1 MSRTIE
7 ENVVVLKFD
16 QEDFQSNV
24 EKAVGVLD
32 KLSNAIDKSSSGNS
46 LKSINT
52 AIKNVDFD
60 SMSKGIDNI
69 SSKFGVL
76 GAVGQAAISKLTQT
90 TMDKVGSILTSVPNK
105 IFKGGLT
112 RALNL
117 QQAEYQ
123 VKALGFT
130 WKSTMKSMEGET
142 KDVFTAVDRAVTGTA
157 YSLDQAAMTASQ
169 ILASNPSLSLEDL
182 EMHLKRISG
191 VAAMTGREY
200 SEIGYIFAQVSGQGR
215 LMGDQLMQLSYK
227 GLNVAA
233 DIAKYLNSNKEA
245 FDKVIS
251 KESVSRLQK
260 LGIQSKVTEGQI
272 RELVSDGV
280 IDFETF
286 SAATEHYMSSAFG
299 ANELYTGSLANLNA
313 ALARLGEKLETNKI
327 ENLTRIFNA
336 LRPLINTISE
346 RLNPVIN
353 LINKASDA
361 ITGKFVKAIN
371 WVNKA
376 LGGVVDNGKADKVSK
391 IIENV
396 SNKTKKSSDTIE
408 KAASKLRLTQK
419 EYDAVWDIWNYG
431 TYGTGEKRKK
441 SLEDLGMSYKN
452 VQDYI
457 NEFYKVGF
465 DKSKVDY
472 EIIDNTKKKNK
483 ELKKEGQNLKKTNT
497 AAHTSLKTLEFLNGE
512 LTPMQKLLHGIS
524 SALIVVRNGF
534 DSFKIVTK
542 SFFTILKTIG
552 QKLFGSLANKILSLG
567 DYLVLTSFRFKDFI
581 KEFSTKAIDKFD
593 STVLPGMISGL
604 RLFIGWIQKASD
616 SVVNF
621 FKTNTKLK
629 EAANGFQN
637 IFSGL
642 FTIIKNIFGNIKGLL
657 NSIKTEDRFSEFREK
672 ASGLVDILKKLGTGV
687 LDTVVDGIV
696 ALGDA
701 IQNASKGNALTA
713 IVQLLTKLFD
723 GIKNLGSSVSGA
735 KGSIST
741 FNSLIT
747 GTGASLTA
755 LGEGINNQPASKGN
769 NTFDKLS
776 EFFKS
781 ITEAFNTKNID
792 GEKIAKIGLYIAGII
807 GTLKLTKSMTQQ
819 GNGVTKS
826 LSGMIDSF
834 AGIFK
839 SFGSI
844 FTSTSTTITKLG
856 SLFDEIGNLSKT
868 IQTRVKLE
876 SFKMIALSVGII
888 AGAIVAIS
896 LIPAERLMP
905 SVIAVGTLVGLLCG
919 TLIYLTKQ
927 SSALDGPKLQ
937 ALGLSLAGV
946 GAGILLLALACKTFA
961 GINGDNLF
969 KAGAAIVTF
978 MGMMAIVSKAA
989 GSMAKSGFAFIGMA
1003 LAVDIL
1009 LKTCLLIAAI
1019 PETTMIKG
1027 ALGVLSLVTILALAC
1042 RIAGNNA
1049 FNGVGLLGLSAAVAT
1064 LIPTI
1069 IVLAF
1074 LPWPMILKGVAAL
1087 DLVLL
1092 SLIMSVKSMDG
1103 INAKSLLS
1111 LGVLA
1116 GVIAEISMAL
1126 MVLSIIP
1133 VKRLLSAATALSGVM
1148 LAIGESTK
1156 LAKGAMKGALGM
1168 SAVMLIVG
1176 GMVIAISKT
1185 NPKAAIKIA
1194 SSLSALILSLGI
1206 SMKLLSTIPDPKG
1219 ILIAC
1224 GALLAGIASIGLV
1237 IAALYELTKHK
1248 LISGKIL
1255 DKTATITAKIGSVI
1269 GSFFGGINKGYV
1281 DSSSKKSK
1289 SLAKGLKDFT
1299 DSVVPFVKSVKDLDV
1314 KDLSKIKD
1322 ITDAM
1327 HDVFDIGRETVDTS
1341 NFTTFGESLEPFL
1354 NSYKEFAKSVKKID
1368 EDTVKK
1374 TKLVSDTIKVLAG
1387 IKFSNE
1393 GGTLQDFTGSNNIA
1407 NFAKELSEAIK
1418 PLGEFYSSIQSEG
1431 GALSNPPSKEQIQ
1444 AITTGFNLL
1453 IKAQNKLPKTNGTMQ
1468 QITGEKNLAD
1478 FASKMAS
1485 MVKPLGEFYT
1495 AIQSEG
1501 GALSNPPSEEQIQA
1515 ITTGLN
1521 LLIKCQNGM
1530 ETDGGLK
1537 SFIFGWKDL
1546 GSFVR
1551 GLNGLAPDLGEF
1563 FTTVKGFEGNIP
1575 VERIKNISIALQAM
1589 IDLQNGMETDG
1600 GLKSF
1605 IFGWKDLGSF
1615 VRGLKRLAPNL
1626 GEFFTTVKGIKGD
1639 IPVER
1644 IKNISIAL
1652 QYLVDL
1658 QKTLPKEG
1666 GLFTKNQDISQF
1678 GQDVQDLGEAVKE
1691 YVKSL
1696 KGIEISDIENANK
1709 VVEAAFKMVKTFNK
1723 NTSIGT
1729 TKNNKTN
1736 KTVTTPQIGAS
1747 LNGKNSVIS
1756 TIQSFAKN
1764 IKAIDTESMG
1774 KKSADIK
1781 KAINGLNK
1789 AIEGSIKLKGAK
1801 LTGEGSL
1808 VQTIRQF
1815 VKAVSSIDLS
1825 GISKKSSAISQAISE
1840 LNKAVSSGS
1849 KSIKTSDYSKIGEKL
1864 GTGLA
1869 NGIKSKTKNVKSAV
1883 KSLVNSAKK
1892 SVTSLKGPFKSAAS
1906 GAGSAFVKGL
1916 KGYVSAAKAQ
1926 GKAIGSSAKSGL
1938 TGQNIK
1944 GRYKDAGNNAGKGLV
1959 NGINS
1964 WGGKAYNA
1972 GQYLGRQANKGLK
1985 ATLKI
1990 ASPSKVFT
1998 RDGEYV
2004 GEGFVNGIKNYALKV
2019 YKAGVELATNA
2030 ITGTASV
2037 SSDIFDDLKDP
2048 VIRPVLDLSNVQN
2061 GVNSIDN
2068 MFARNQAMSINARM
2082 NNAKQSEVTN
2092 ADVVRA
2098 INSLNSK
2105 IDGSPRTVT
2114 NINGITYD
2122 DGSNIVDAVE
2132 TLVHAVKIEGRV

>member
-32 KLSNAIDKSSSGNS
+32 KLSNSIDKSSSGNS

-313 ALARLGEKLETNKI
+313 ALARLGEKIETNKI

-361 ITGKFVKAIN
+361 ITGKLVKAIN

-376 LGGVVDNGKADKVSK
+376 LGGVVDNGKVDKVSK

-457 NEFYKVGF
+457 NEFYRVGF

-552 QKLFGSLANKILSLG
+552 QKLFGSLANKILLLG

-593 STVLPGMISGL
+593 STILPGMISGL
-604 RLFIGWIQKASD
+604 RSFIGWIQKASD

-657 NSIKTEDRFSEFREK
+657 NSIKTEDRFSDFREK

-792 GEKIAKIGLYIAGII
+792 GEKIAKIGLYVAGII

-856 SLFDEIGNLSKT
+856 SLFDEIGNLSKA

-1019 PETTMIKG
+1019 PETTMVKG

-1133 VKRLLSAATALSGVM
+1133 VKRLLSAAIALSGVM

-1156 LAKGAMKGALGM
+1156 LANGAMKGALGM

-1194 SSLSALILSLGI
+1194 SSLSALILSLGV

-1354 NSYKEFAKSVKKID
+1354 NSYKKFAKSVKNID
-1368 EDTVKK
+1368 EDTVEK

-1387 IKFSNE
+1387 IKFQGE

-1407 NFAKELSEAIK
+1407 NFSKELSEAIK
-1418 PLGEFYSSIQSEG
+1418 PLGEFYTAIQSEG

-1453 IKAQNKLPKTNGTMQ
+1453 IKAQNKLPKTNGTIQ

-1546 GSFVR
+1546 GSFVI
-1551 GLNGLAPDLGEF
+1551 GLKRLAPDLGEF

-1615 VRGLKRLAPNL
+1615 VRGLKKLAPNL
-1626 GEFFTTVKGIKGD
+1626 GEFFEKVNTIKEV
-1639 IPVER
+1639 PYE
-1644 IKNISIAL
+1644 KTQQIATAL
-1652 QYLVDL
+1652 KYLVNL
-1658 QKTLPKEG
+1658 QKTLPKKG

-1696 KGIEISDIENANK
+1696 KGIEITDIENANK
-1709 VVEAAFKMVKTFNK
+1709 VVEAAFKMVKTFNESMS
-1723 NTSIGT
+1723 TGT
-1729 TKNNKTN
+1729 TKTN
-1736 KTVTTPQIGAS
+1736 KTVKTQQMGAS

-1756 TIQSFAKN
+1756 VIQSFAKN

-1789 AIEGSIKLKGAK
+1789 AIEGSIELKGAK

-1869 NGIKSKTKNVKSAV
+1869 NGIKSKTGKVKSAV

-1959 NGINS
+1959 NGIRS
-1964 WGGKAYNA
+1964 WGGRAYNA

>member
-353 LINKASDA
+353 LINKASNA

-376 LGGVVDNGKADKVSK
+376 LGGVVDNGKVDKVSK

-1354 NSYKEFAKSVKKID
+1354 NSYKKFAKSVKNID
-1368 EDTVKK
+1368 EDTVNK

-1407 NFAKELSEAIK
+1407 NFAKELSEAIE
-1418 PLGEFYSSIQSEG
+1418 PLGEFYSAIQSEG

>member
-32 KLSNAIDKSSSGNS
+32 KLSNSIDKSSSGNS

-123 VKALGFT
+123 IKALGFT

-227 GLNVAA
+227 GLNVAS

-313 ALARLGEKLETNKI
+313 ALARLGEKIETNKI

-361 ITGKFVKAIN
+361 ITSKFVKAIN

-376 LGGVVDNGKADKVSK
+376 LGGVVDNGKVDKVSK

-441 SLEDLGMSYKN
+441 SLEALGMSYKN

-497 AAHTSLKTLEFLNGE
+497 AAHTSLKTLEVLNGE

-542 SFFTILKTIG
+542 SFFTILKNIG
-552 QKLFGSLANKILSLG
+552 QKLFGSLANKILLLG

-593 STVLPGMISGL
+593 STILPGMISGL
-604 RLFIGWIQKASD
+604 RSFIGWIQKASD

-629 EAANGFQN
+629 EAANGFKN

-642 FTIIKNIFGNIKGLL
+642 FAIIKNIFENIKGLL

-755 LGEGINNQPASKGN
+755 LGEGLNNQPASKGN

-1019 PETTMIKG
+1019 PDTAMVKG

-1156 LAKGAMKGALGM
+1156 LAKGAIKGALGM

-1237 IAALYELTKHK
+1237 IAALYQLTKHK

-1387 IKFSNE
+1387 IKFQGE

-1418 PLGEFYSSIQSEG
+1418 PLGEFYSAIQSEG

-1444 AITTGFNLL
+1444 AITNGFNIL

-1485 MVKPLGEFYT
+1485 MVEPLDKFYT

-1501 GALSNPPSEEQIQA
+1501 GALSNPPSKEQITA

-1537 SFIFGWKDL
+1537 SFVFGWKDL

-1551 GLNGLAPDLGEF
+1551 GLNKLAPDLGEF
-1563 FTTVKGFEGNIP
+1563 FATVKGFEGNIP
-1575 VERIKNISIALQAM
+1575 VKRIKNISIALQAM
-1589 IDLQNGMETDG
+1589 IDLQNS
-1600 GLKSF
+1600 LPKFS
-1605 IFGWKDLGSF
+1605 IFGFL
-1615 VRGLKRLAPNL
+1615 
-1626 GEFFTTVKGIKGD
+1626 FTGIKSLGILAND
-1639 IPVER
+1639 LIA
-1644 IKNISIAL
+1644 ISPSLVTFFEKVNTIEKVPYKKTQHIATAL
-1652 QYLVDL
+1652 QYLVNL

-1666 GLFTKNQDISQF
+1666 GLFTKGQNISQF
-1678 GQDVQDLGEAVKE
+1678 GKDVQVLGEAVQK
-1691 YVKSL
+1691 YVESL
-1696 KGIEISDIENANK
+1696 KGIEIADIENANK
-1709 VVEAAFKMVKTFNK
+1709 VVKAAFKMVKTFNE
-1723 NTSIGT
+1723 NTSTGI
-1729 TKNNKTN
+1729 TKTNKTN
-1736 KTVTTPQIGAS
+1736 KTVTTPQMGAS

-1789 AIEGSIKLKGAK
+1789 AIEGSIELKGAK

-1944 GRYKDAGNNAGKGLV
+1944 GRYRDAGSNAGRGLV
-1959 NGINS
+1959 NGIRS

-1972 GQYLGRQANKGLK
+1972 GQYLGRQANKGLQ

>member
-1368 EDTVKK
+1368 EDTVNK

-1407 NFAKELSEAIK
+1407 NFAKELSEAIE
-1418 PLGEFYSSIQSEG
+1418 PLGEFYSAIQSEG

>member
-353 LINKASDA
+353 LINKASNA

-376 LGGVVDNGKADKVSK
+376 LGGVVDNGKVDKVSK

-567 DYLVLTSFRFKDFI
+567 DYLVLTSFHFKDFI

-819 GNGVTKS
+819 GNGITKS

-1407 NFAKELSEAIK
+1407 NFAKELSEAIE
-1418 PLGEFYSSIQSEG
+1418 PLGEFYSAIQSEG

>member
-1 MSRTIE
+1 
-7 ENVVVLKFD
+7 
-16 QEDFQSNV
+16 
-24 EKAVGVLD
+24 
-32 KLSNAIDKSSSGNS
+32 
-46 LKSINT
+46 
-52 AIKNVDFD
+52 
-60 SMSKGIDNI
+60 
-69 SSKFGVL
+69 
-76 GAVGQAAISKLTQT
+76 
-90 TMDKVGSILTSVPNK
+90 
-105 IFKGGLT
+105 
-112 RALNL
+112 
-117 QQAEYQ
+117 
-123 VKALGFT
+123 
-130 WKSTMKSMEGET
+130 MKRQGMTKMFT
-142 KDVFTAVDRAVTGTA
+142 KD
-157 YSLDQAAMTASQ
+157 SLIVYRVQMD
-169 ILASNPSLSLEDL
+169 
-182 EMHLKRISG
+182 
-191 VAAMTGREY
+191 
-200 SEIGYIFAQVSGQGR
+200 
-215 LMGDQLMQLSYK
+215 
-227 GLNVAA
+227 
-233 DIAKYLNSNKEA
+233 
-245 FDKVIS
+245 
-251 KESVSRLQK
+251 
-260 LGIQSKVTEGQI
+260 
-272 RELVSDGV
+272 DGV

-376 LGGVVDNGKADKVSK
+376 LGGVVDNGKVDKVSK

-465 DKSKVDY
+465 DKSKIDY

-542 SFFTILKTIG
+542 SFFTILKNIG
-552 QKLFGSLANKILSLG
+552 QKLFGSLANKILLLG

-593 STVLPGMISGL
+593 STILPGMISGL
-604 RLFIGWIQKASD
+604 RSFIGWIQKASD

-657 NSIKTEDRFSEFREK
+657 NSIKTEDRFSDFREK

-819 GNGVTKS
+819 GNSVTKS

-905 SVIAVGTLVGLLCG
+905 SVITVGTLVALLCG

-1019 PETTMIKG
+1019 PETTMVKG

-1116 GVIAEISMAL
+1116 GVIAEISVAL

-1156 LAKGAMKGALGM
+1156 LANGAMKGALGM

-1237 IAALYELTKHK
+1237 IAALYQLTKHK

-1354 NSYKEFAKSVKKID
+1354 NSYKEFAKSVKNID
-1368 EDTVKK
+1368 EDTVEK

-1387 IKFSNE
+1387 IKFQGE

-1407 NFAKELSEAIK
+1407 NFANELSEAIK
-1418 PLGEFYSSIQSEG
+1418 PLGDFYSAIQSEG
-1431 GALSNPPSKEQIQ
+1431 GALSNPPSKD
-1444 AITTGFNLL
+1444 
-1453 IKAQNKLPKTNGTMQ
+1453 
-1468 QITGEKNLAD
+1468 QIT
-1478 FASKMAS
+1478 
-1485 MVKPLGEFYT
+1485 
-1495 AIQSEG
+1495 
-1501 GALSNPPSEEQIQA
+1501 A

-1530 ETDGGLK
+1530 ETDGGFK
-1537 SFIFGWKDL
+1537 SVILGWKDL

-1551 GLNGLAPDLGEF
+1551 GLKNLAPNLGEF

-1575 VERIKNISIALQAM
+1575 VERIKNISIALKAM

-1600 GLKSF
+1600 GFKSV
-1605 IFGWKDLGSF
+1605 ILGWKDLGSF
-1615 VRGLKRLAPNL
+1615 VRGLKWLAPNL
-1626 GEFFTTVKGIKGD
+1626 GEFFEKVNNIKEV
-1639 IPVER
+1639 PYE
-1644 IKNISIAL
+1644 KTKQIANAL
-1652 QYLVDL
+1652 KYLVNL
-1658 QKTLPKEG
+1658 QKTLPKKG

-1678 GQDVQDLGEAVKE
+1678 GEDVKDLGEAVKE

-1736 KTVTTPQIGAS
+1736 KTITTPQIGAS

-1815 VKAVSSIDLS
+1815 VKAVSNIDLS

-1916 KGYVSAAKAQ
+1916 KRYVSAAKAQ

-1944 GRYKDAGNNAGKGLV
+1944 GRYKDAGNNAGRGLV

-1972 GQYLGRQANKGLK
+1972 GRYLGRQANKGLK

>member
-1 MSRTIE
+1 MSKTIE

-313 ALARLGEKLETNKI
+313 ALARLGEKIETNKI

-376 LGGVVDNGKADKVSK
+376 LGGVVDNGKVDKVSK

-465 DKSKVDY
+465 DKSKIDY

-497 AAHTSLKTLEFLNGE
+497 AAHTSLKTIEFLNGE

-604 RLFIGWIQKASD
+604 RSFIGWIQKASD

-629 EAANGFQN
+629 EAANGFKN

-657 NSIKTEDRFSEFREK
+657 NSIKTEDKFSEFREK

-792 GEKIAKIGLYIAGII
+792 GEKIAKIGLYVAGII

-1019 PETTMIKG
+1019 PETTMVKG

-1133 VKRLLSAATALSGVM
+1133 VKRLLSAAIALSGVM

-1156 LAKGAMKGALGM
+1156 LANGAMKGALGM

-1176 GMVIAISKT
+1176 VMVIAISKT

-1194 SSLSALILSLGI
+1194 SSLSALILSLGV

-1354 NSYKEFAKSVKKID
+1354 NSYKKFAKSVKNID
-1368 EDTVKK
+1368 EDTVEK

-1387 IKFSNE
+1387 IKFQGE

-1407 NFAKELSEAIK
+1407 NFSKELSEAIK
-1418 PLGEFYSSIQSEG
+1418 PLGEFYTAIQSEG

-1453 IKAQNKLPKTNGTMQ
+1453 IKAQNKLPKTNGTIQ

-1515 ITTGLN
+1515 ITTSLN

-1563 FTTVKGFEGNIP
+1563 FTTVKGFKGNIP

-1652 QYLVDL
+1652 QYLVKL

-1666 GLFTKNQDISQF
+1666 GLFTKGQNISQF
-1678 GQDVQDLGEAVKE
+1678 GKDVQDLGEAVKE

-1696 KGIEISDIENANK
+1696 KGIEISDIENANE
-1709 VVEAAFKMVKTFNK
+1709 VVKAAFKMVKTFNESMS
-1723 NTSIGT
+1723 TGT
-1729 TKNNKTN
+1729 TKTN

-1756 TIQSFAKN
+1756 VIQSFAKN

-1789 AIEGSIKLKGAK
+1789 AIEGSIELKGAK

-1869 NGIKSKTKNVKSAV
+1869 NGIKSKTGNVKSAV

-1892 SVTSLKGPFKSAAS
+1892 SVSSLKGPFKSAAS

-1944 GRYKDAGNNAGKGLV
+1944 GRYKDAGNNAGRGLV
-1959 NGINS
+1959 NGIKS
-1964 WGGKAYNA
+1964 WGGKAYGA

>member
-567 DYLVLTSFRFKDFI
+567 DYLVLTSFHFKDFI

-1354 NSYKEFAKSVKKID
+1354 NSYKEFAKSVKNID
-1368 EDTVKK
+1368 EDTVNK

-1652 QYLVDL
+1652 KYLVDL

>member
-32 KLSNAIDKSSSGNS
+32 KLSNSIDKSSSGNS

-313 ALARLGEKLETNKI
+313 ALARLGEKIETNKI
-327 ENLTRIFNA
+327 ENLTKIFNA

-361 ITGKFVKAIN
+361 ITGKLVKAIN

-376 LGGVVDNGKADKVSK
+376 LGGVVDNGKVDKVSK

-457 NEFYKVGF
+457 NEFYRVGF

-552 QKLFGSLANKILSLG
+552 QKLFGSLANKILLLG

-593 STVLPGMISGL
+593 STILPGMISGL
-604 RLFIGWIQKASD
+604 RSFIGWIQKASD

-657 NSIKTEDRFSEFREK
+657 NSIKTEDRFSDFREK

-792 GEKIAKIGLYIAGII
+792 GEKIAKIGLYVAGII

-856 SLFDEIGNLSKT
+856 SLFDEIGNLSKA

-1019 PETTMIKG
+1019 PETTMVKG

-1133 VKRLLSAATALSGVM
+1133 VKRLLSAAIALSGVM

-1156 LAKGAMKGALGM
+1156 LANGAMKGALGM

-1194 SSLSALILSLGI
+1194 SSLSALILSLGV

-1354 NSYKEFAKSVKKID
+1354 NSYKKFAKSVKNID
-1368 EDTVKK
+1368 EDTVEK

-1387 IKFSNE
+1387 IKFQGE

-1407 NFAKELSEAIK
+1407 NFSKELSEAIK
-1418 PLGEFYSSIQSEG
+1418 PLGEFYTAIQSEG

-1453 IKAQNKLPKTNGTMQ
+1453 IKAQNKLPKTNGTIQ

-1546 GSFVR
+1546 GSFVI
-1551 GLNGLAPDLGEF
+1551 GLKRLAPDLGEF

-1575 VERIKNISIALQAM
+1575 VERIKNISIALKAM

-1615 VRGLKRLAPNL
+1615 VRGLKKLAPNL
-1626 GEFFTTVKGIKGD
+1626 GEFFEKVNTIKEV
-1639 IPVER
+1639 PYE
-1644 IKNISIAL
+1644 KTQQIATAL
-1652 QYLVDL
+1652 KYLVNL
-1658 QKTLPKEG
+1658 QKTLPKKG

-1696 KGIEISDIENANK
+1696 KGIEITDIENANK
-1709 VVEAAFKMVKTFNK
+1709 VVEAAFKMVKTFNEK
-1723 NTSIGT
+1723 TSTGIT
-1729 TKNNKTN
+1729 KTN

-1789 AIEGSIKLKGAK
+1789 AIEGSIELKGAK

-1869 NGIKSKTKNVKSAV
+1869 NGIKSKTGKVKSAV

-1964 WGGKAYNA
+1964 WGGKAYSA

>member
-32 KLSNAIDKSSSGNS
+32 KLSNSIDKSSSGNS

-313 ALARLGEKLETNKI
+313 ALARLGEKIETNKI

-361 ITGKFVKAIN
+361 ITGKLVKAIN

-376 LGGVVDNGKADKVSK
+376 LGGVVDNGKVDKVSK

-457 NEFYKVGF
+457 NEFYRVGF

-552 QKLFGSLANKILSLG
+552 QKLFGSLANKILLLG

-593 STVLPGMISGL
+593 STILPGMISGL
-604 RLFIGWIQKASD
+604 RSFIGWIQKASD

-657 NSIKTEDRFSEFREK
+657 NSIKTEDRFSDFREK

-792 GEKIAKIGLYIAGII
+792 GEKIAKIGLYVAGII

-856 SLFDEIGNLSKT
+856 SLFDEIGNLSKA

-1019 PETTMIKG
+1019 PETAMVKG

-1133 VKRLLSAATALSGVM
+1133 VKRLLSAAIALSGVM

-1156 LAKGAMKGALGM
+1156 LANGAMKGALGM

-1194 SSLSALILSLGI
+1194 SSLSALILSLGV

-1354 NSYKEFAKSVKKID
+1354 NSYKKFAKSVKNID
-1368 EDTVKK
+1368 EDTVEK

-1387 IKFSNE
+1387 IKFQGE

-1407 NFAKELSEAIK
+1407 NFANELSEAVK
-1418 PLGEFYSSIQSEG
+1418 PLGEFYSAIQSEG

-1453 IKAQNKLPKTNGTMQ
+1453 IKAQNKLPKTNGTIQ

-1495 AIQSEG
+1495 SIQSES

-1546 GSFVR
+1546 GSFVI
-1551 GLNGLAPDLGEF
+1551 GLKRLAPDLGEF

-1615 VRGLKRLAPNL
+1615 VGGLKRLAPNL
-1626 GEFFTTVKGIKGD
+1626 GEFFEKVNNIKEV
-1639 IPVER
+1639 PYE
-1644 IKNISIAL
+1644 KTQQIATAL
-1652 QYLVDL
+1652 KYLVNL
-1658 QKTLPKEG
+1658 QKTLPKKG

-1696 KGIEISDIENANK
+1696 KGIEITDIENANK
-1709 VVEAAFKMVKTFNK
+1709 VVEAAFKMVKTFNESMS
-1723 NTSIGT
+1723 TGT
-1729 TKNNKTN
+1729 TKTN
-1736 KTVTTPQIGAS
+1736 KTVKTQQMGAS

-1756 TIQSFAKN
+1756 VIQSFAKN

-1789 AIEGSIKLKGAK
+1789 AIEGSIELKGAK

-1869 NGIKSKTKNVKSAV
+1869 NGIKSKTGKVKSAV

-1959 NGINS
+1959 KGINS
-1964 WGGKAYNA
+1964 WGGKAYSA

-1998 RDGEYV
+1998 RDGEYS
-2004 GEGFVNGIKNYALKV
+2004 GEGFVNGLRKYASKV
-2019 YKAGVELATNA
+2019 YKAGVELGKNA

-2048 VIRPVLDLSNVQN
+2048 VIRPVLDLSNIQN

-2068 MFARNQAMSINARM
+2068 MFARNQAMSINTRM

>member
-32 KLSNAIDKSSSGNS
+32 KLSNSIDKSSSGNS

-313 ALARLGEKLETNKI
+313 ALARLGEKIETNKI
-327 ENLTRIFNA
+327 ENLTKIFNA

-361 ITGKFVKAIN
+361 ITGKLVKAIN

-376 LGGVVDNGKADKVSK
+376 LGGVVDNGKVDKVSK

-457 NEFYKVGF
+457 NEFYRVGF

-552 QKLFGSLANKILSLG
+552 QKLFGSLANKILLLG

-593 STVLPGMISGL
+593 STILPGMISGL
-604 RLFIGWIQKASD
+604 RSFIGWIQKASD

-657 NSIKTEDRFSEFREK
+657 NSIKTEDRFSDFREK

-792 GEKIAKIGLYIAGII
+792 GEKIAKIGLYVAGII

-856 SLFDEIGNLSKT
+856 SLFDEIGNLSKA

-1019 PETTMIKG
+1019 PETTMVKG

-1133 VKRLLSAATALSGVM
+1133 VKRLLSAAIALSGVM

-1156 LAKGAMKGALGM
+1156 LANGAMKGALGM

-1194 SSLSALILSLGI
+1194 SSLSALILSLGV

-1237 IAALYELTKHK
+1237 IAALYQLTKHK

-1354 NSYKEFAKSVKKID
+1354 NSYKKFAKSVKNID
-1368 EDTVKK
+1368 EDTVEK

-1387 IKFSNE
+1387 IKFQGE

-1407 NFAKELSEAIK
+1407 NFSKELSEAIK
-1418 PLGEFYSSIQSEG
+1418 PLGDFYSAIQNEG

-1453 IKAQNKLPKTNGTMQ
+1453 IKAQNKLPKTNGTIQ

-1515 ITTGLN
+1515 ITAGLN

-1546 GSFVR
+1546 GSFVI
-1551 GLNGLAPDLGEF
+1551 GLKRLAPDLGEF

-1575 VERIKNISIALQAM
+1575 VERIKNISIALKAM

-1615 VRGLKRLAPNL
+1615 VRGLKKLAPNL
-1626 GEFFTTVKGIKGD
+1626 GEFFEKVNTIKEV
-1639 IPVER
+1639 PYE
-1644 IKNISIAL
+1644 KTQQIATAL
-1652 QYLVDL
+1652 KYLVNL
-1658 QKTLPKEG
+1658 QKTLPKKG

-1696 KGIEISDIENANK
+1696 KGIEITDIENANK
-1709 VVEAAFKMVKTFNK
+1709 VVEAAFKMVKTFNEK
-1723 NTSIGT
+1723 TSTGIT
-1729 TKNNKTN
+1729 KTN

-1789 AIEGSIKLKGAK
+1789 AIEGSIKLEGAK

-1869 NGIKSKTKNVKSAV
+1869 NGIKSKTGKVKSAV

-1964 WGGKAYNA
+1964 WGGKAYSA

>member
-376 LGGVVDNGKADKVSK
+376 LGGVVDNGKVDKVSK

-497 AAHTSLKTLEFLNGE
+497 VAHTSLKTLEFLNGE

-542 SFFTILKTIG
+542 SFFTILKNIG
-552 QKLFGSLANKILSLG
+552 QKLFGSLANKILLLG

-593 STVLPGMISGL
+593 STILPGMISGL
-604 RLFIGWIQKASD
+604 RSFIGWIQKASD

-629 EAANGFQN
+629 EAANGFKN

-642 FTIIKNIFGNIKGLL
+642 FTIIKNIFENIKGLL
-657 NSIKTEDRFSEFREK
+657 NSIKTEDRFSDFREK

-819 GNGVTKS
+819 GNSVTKS

-1019 PETTMIKG
+1019 PETTMVKG

-1116 GVIAEISMAL
+1116 GVIAEISVAL

-1156 LAKGAMKGALGM
+1156 LANGAMKGALGM

-1354 NSYKEFAKSVKKID
+1354 NSYKEFAKSVKNID
-1368 EDTVKK
+1368 EDTVEK

-1387 IKFSNE
+1387 IKFQGE

-1407 NFAKELSEAIK
+1407 NFANELSEAIK
-1418 PLGEFYSSIQSEG
+1418 PLGDFYSAIQSEG

-1485 MVKPLGEFYT
+1485 MVEPLGDFYS

-1501 GALSNPPSEEQIQA
+1501 GALSNPPSKDQITA

-1530 ETDGGLK
+1530 ETDGGFK
-1537 SFIFGWKDL
+1537 SVILGWKDL

-1551 GLNGLAPDLGEF
+1551 GLKRLAPDLGEF
-1563 FTTVKGFEGNIP
+1563 FTTVKGFEGKIP
-1575 VERIKNISIALQAM
+1575 VKRIKNISIALKAM

-1626 GEFFTTVKGIKGD
+1626 GEFFEKVNNIKEV
-1639 IPVER
+1639 PYE
-1644 IKNISIAL
+1644 KTKQIATAL
-1652 QYLVDL
+1652 KYLVNL
-1658 QKTLPKEG
+1658 QKTLPKKG

-1678 GQDVQDLGEAVKE
+1678 GEDVKDLGEAVKE

-1723 NTSIGT
+1723 NMSTGT

-1815 VKAVSSIDLS
+1815 VKAVSNIDLS

-1849 KSIKTSDYSKIGEKL
+1849 KSIKTSDYSNIGKKL

-1869 NGIKSKTKNVKSAV
+1869 NGIKSKTGNVKSAV

-1916 KGYVSAAKAQ
+1916 KRYVSAAKAQ

-1944 GRYKDAGNNAGKGLV
+1944 GRYKDAGNNAGRGLV

-1964 WGGKAYNA
+1964 WGGKAYSA

>member
-32 KLSNAIDKSSSGNS
+32 KLSNSIDKSSSGNS

-313 ALARLGEKLETNKI
+313 ALARLGEKIETNKI

-353 LINKASDA
+353 LINKASNA
-361 ITGKFVKAIN
+361 ITGKLVKAIN

-376 LGGVVDNGKADKVSK
+376 LGGVVDNGKVDKVSK

-441 SLEDLGMSYKN
+441 SLEALGMSYKN

-552 QKLFGSLANKILSLG
+552 QKLFGSLANKILLLG

-593 STVLPGMISGL
+593 STILPGMISGL
-604 RLFIGWIQKASD
+604 RSFIGWIRKASD

-621 FKTNTKLK
+621 FKTNTKIK

-657 NSIKTEDRFSEFREK
+657 DSIKTEDRFSEFREK

-1019 PETTMIKG
+1019 PETAMVKG
-1027 ALGVLSLVTILALAC
+1027 ALGILSLVTILALAC

-1148 LAIGESTK
+1148 LAIGKSTK
-1156 LAKGAMKGALGM
+1156 LANGAMKGALGM

-1237 IAALYELTKHK
+1237 IAALYQLTKHK

-1418 PLGEFYSSIQSEG
+1418 PLGEFYSAIQSEG

-1444 AITTGFNLL
+1444 AITNGFNIL

-1485 MVKPLGEFYT
+1485 MVEPLDKFYT

-1501 GALSNPPSEEQIQA
+1501 GALSNPPSKEQITA

-1537 SFIFGWKDL
+1537 SFVFGWKDL

-1551 GLNGLAPDLGEF
+1551 GLNKLAPDLGEF
-1563 FTTVKGFEGNIP
+1563 FATVKGFEGNIP
-1575 VERIKNISIALQAM
+1575 VKRIKNISIALQAM
-1589 IDLQNGMETDG
+1589 IDLQNS
-1600 GLKSF
+1600 LPKFS
-1605 IFGWKDLGSF
+1605 IFGFL
-1615 VRGLKRLAPNL
+1615 
-1626 GEFFTTVKGIKGD
+1626 FTGIKSLGILAND
-1639 IPVER
+1639 LIA
-1644 IKNISIAL
+1644 ISPSLVTFFEKVNTIEKVPYKKTQHIATAL
-1652 QYLVDL
+1652 QYLVNL

-1666 GLFTKNQDISQF
+1666 GLFTKGQNISQF
-1678 GQDVQDLGEAVKE
+1678 GKDVQELGEAVQK
-1691 YVKSL
+1691 YVESL
-1696 KGIEISDIENANK
+1696 KGIEIADIENANK
-1709 VVEAAFKMVKTFNK
+1709 VVKAAFKMVKTFNE
-1723 NTSIGT
+1723 NTSTGI
-1729 TKNNKTN
+1729 TKTNKTN
-1736 KTVTTPQIGAS
+1736 KTVTTPQMGAS

-1789 AIEGSIKLKGAK
+1789 AIEGSIKLKGSK

-1869 NGIKSKTKNVKSAV
+1869 KGIKSKTGNVKSAV

-1944 GRYKDAGNNAGKGLV
+1944 GRYKDAGSNAGKGLV

-1964 WGGKAYNA
+1964 WGGKAYSA

>member
-227 GLNVAA
+227 GLNVAS

-361 ITGKFVKAIN
+361 ITSKFVKAIN

-376 LGGVVDNGKADKVSK
+376 LGGVVDNGKVDKVSK

-441 SLEDLGMSYKN
+441 SLEALGMSYKN

-465 DKSKVDY
+465 DKSKIDY

-497 AAHTSLKTLEFLNGE
+497 AAHTNLKTLEFLNGE

-542 SFFTILKTIG
+542 SFFTILKNIG
-552 QKLFGSLANKILSLG
+552 QKLFGSLANKILLLG

-593 STVLPGMISGL
+593 STILPGMISGL
-604 RLFIGWIQKASD
+604 RSFIGWIQKASD

-735 KGSIST
+735 KGSINT

-792 GEKIAKIGLYIAGII
+792 GEKIAKIGLYVAGII

-844 FTSTSTTITKLG
+844 FVSTSTTITKLG

-946 GAGILLLALACKTFA
+946 GAGILLLALSCKTFA

-1019 PETTMIKG
+1019 PETTMVKG

-1156 LAKGAMKGALGM
+1156 LAKGAIKGALGM

-1237 IAALYELTKHK
+1237 IAALYQLTKHK

-1418 PLGEFYSSIQSEG
+1418 PLGEFYSAIQSEG

-1444 AITTGFNLL
+1444 AITTGFNIL

-1485 MVKPLGEFYT
+1485 MVEPLDKFYT

-1501 GALSNPPSEEQIQA
+1501 GALSNPPSKEQITA

-1537 SFIFGWKDL
+1537 SFVFGWKDL

-1551 GLNGLAPDLGEF
+1551 GLNKLAPDLGEF
-1563 FTTVKGFEGNIP
+1563 FATVKGFEGNIP
-1575 VERIKNISIALQAM
+1575 VKRIKNISIALQAM
-1589 IDLQNGMETDG
+1589 IDLQNS
-1600 GLKSF
+1600 LPKFSV
-1605 IFGWKDLGSF
+1605 FGFL
-1615 VRGLKRLAPNL
+1615 
-1626 GEFFTTVKGIKGD
+1626 FTGIKSLGILAND
-1639 IPVER
+1639 LIA
-1644 IKNISIAL
+1644 ISPSLVTFFEKVNTIEKVPYKKTQHIATAL
-1652 QYLVDL
+1652 QYLVNL

-1666 GLFTKNQDISQF
+1666 GLFTKGQNISQF
-1678 GQDVQDLGEAVKE
+1678 GKDVQDLGEAVQK
-1691 YVKSL
+1691 YVESL
-1696 KGIEISDIENANK
+1696 KGIEITDIENANK
-1709 VVEAAFKMVKTFNK
+1709 VVKAAFKMVKTFNE
-1723 NTSIGT
+1723 NTSTGI
-1729 TKNNKTN
+1729 TKTNKNN

-1789 AIEGSIKLKGAK
+1789 AIEGSIELKGAK

-1808 VQTIRQF
+1808 IQTIRQF

-1964 WGGKAYNA
+1964 WGGKAYSA

>member
-567 DYLVLTSFRFKDFI
+567 DYLVLTSFHFKDFI

-1368 EDTVKK
+1368 EDTVNK

-1407 NFAKELSEAIK
+1407 NFAKELSEAIE
-1418 PLGEFYSSIQSEG
+1418 PLGEFYSAIQSEG

-1551 GLNGLAPDLGEF
+1551 GLNGLASDLGEF

>member
-32 KLSNAIDKSSSGNS
+32 KLSNSIDKSSSGNS

-353 LINKASDA
+353 LINKTSDA

-376 LGGVVDNGKADKVSK
+376 LGGVVDNGKVDKVSK

-542 SFFTILKTIG
+542 SFFTILKNIG
-552 QKLFGSLANKILSLG
+552 QKLFGSLANKILLLG

-593 STVLPGMISGL
+593 STILPGMISGL
-604 RLFIGWIQKASD
+604 RSFIGWIQKASD

-657 NSIKTEDRFSEFREK
+657 NSIKTEDRFSDFREK

-755 LGEGINNQPASKGN
+755 LGEGLNNQPASKGN

-792 GEKIAKIGLYIAGII
+792 GEKIAKIGLYVAGII

-856 SLFDEIGNLSKT
+856 SLFDEIGNLSKA

-978 MGMMAIVSKAA
+978 MGMMVLISKAA

-1019 PETTMIKG
+1019 PDTAMVKG

-1133 VKRLLSAATALSGVM
+1133 VKRLLSAAIALSGVM
-1148 LAIGESTK
+1148 VAIGESTK
-1156 LAKGAMKGALGM
+1156 LANGAMKGALGM

-1194 SSLSALILSLGI
+1194 SSLSALILSLGV

-1354 NSYKEFAKSVKKID
+1354 NSYKKFAKSVKKID

-1387 IKFSNE
+1387 IKFQGE

-1418 PLGEFYSSIQSEG
+1418 PLGEFYSAIQSEG

-1444 AITTGFNLL
+1444 AITTGFNIL

-1485 MVKPLGEFYT
+1485 MVEPLDKFYT

-1501 GALSNPPSEEQIQA
+1501 GALSNPPSKEQITA

-1537 SFIFGWKDL
+1537 SFVFGWKDL

-1551 GLNGLAPDLGEF
+1551 GLNKLAPDLGEF
-1563 FTTVKGFEGNIP
+1563 FATVKGFEGNIP
-1575 VERIKNISIALQAM
+1575 VKRIKNISIALQAM
-1589 IDLQNGMETDG
+1589 IDLQNSLPKFSVFGFLFTG
-1600 GLKSF
+1600 IKSLG
-1605 IFGWKDLGSF
+1605 ILANDLIAISPSL
-1615 VRGLKRLAPNL
+1615 V
-1626 GEFFTTVKGIKGD
+1626 EFFGEVNTIEKVPYKKTQHIAT
-1639 IPVER
+1639 
-1644 IKNISIAL
+1644 AL

-1666 GLFTKNQDISQF
+1666 GLFTKGQNISQF
-1678 GQDVQDLGEAVKE
+1678 GKDVQVLGEAVQK
-1691 YVKSL
+1691 YVESL
-1696 KGIEISDIENANK
+1696 KGIEIADIENANK
-1709 VVEAAFKMVKTFNK
+1709 VVKAAFKMVKTFNE
-1723 NTSIGT
+1723 NTSTGI
-1729 TKNNKTN
+1729 TKTNKTN
-1736 KTVTTPQIGAS
+1736 KTVTTPQMGAS

-1815 VKAVSSIDLS
+1815 VKAVSNIDLS

-1938 TGQNIK
+1938 TSQNIK
-1944 GRYKDAGNNAGKGLV
+1944 GRYRDAGNNAGKGLV

-1964 WGGKAYNA
+1964 WGGKAYSA

>member
-353 LINKASDA
+353 LINKASNA

-376 LGGVVDNGKADKVSK
+376 LGGVVDNGKVDKVSK

-567 DYLVLTSFRFKDFI
+567 DYLVLTSFHFKDFI

-1027 ALGVLSLVTILALAC
+1027 AFGVLSLVTILALAC

-1354 NSYKEFAKSVKKID
+1354 NSYKEFAKSVKNID
-1368 EDTVKK
+1368 EDTVNK

-1407 NFAKELSEAIK
+1407 NFAKELSEAIE
-1418 PLGEFYSSIQSEG
+1418 PLGEFYSAIQSEG

-1551 GLNGLAPDLGEF
+1551 GLNGLAQDLGEF

>member
-32 KLSNAIDKSSSGNS
+32 KLSNSIDKSSSGNS

-313 ALARLGEKLETNKI
+313 ALARLGEKIETNKI

-361 ITGKFVKAIN
+361 ITGKLVKAIN

-376 LGGVVDNGKADKVSK
+376 LGGVVDNGKVDKVSK

-457 NEFYKVGF
+457 NEFYRVGF

-593 STVLPGMISGL
+593 STILPGMISGL
-604 RLFIGWIQKASD
+604 RSFIGWIQKASD

-657 NSIKTEDRFSEFREK
+657 NSIKTEDRFSDFREK

-792 GEKIAKIGLYIAGII
+792 GEKIAKIGLYVAGII

-856 SLFDEIGNLSKT
+856 SLFDEIGNLSKA

-1019 PETTMIKG
+1019 PETTMVKG

-1133 VKRLLSAATALSGVM
+1133 VKRLLSAAIALSGVM

-1156 LAKGAMKGALGM
+1156 LANGAMKGALGM

-1194 SSLSALILSLGI
+1194 SSLSALILSLGV

-1354 NSYKEFAKSVKKID
+1354 NSYKKFAKSVKNID
-1368 EDTVKK
+1368 EDTVEK

-1387 IKFSNE
+1387 IKFQGE

-1407 NFAKELSEAIK
+1407 NFSKELSEAIK
-1418 PLGEFYSSIQSEG
+1418 PLGDFYSAIQNEG

-1453 IKAQNKLPKTNGTMQ
+1453 IKAQNKLPKTNGTIQ

-1495 AIQSEG
+1495 SIQSES

-1546 GSFVR
+1546 GSFVI
-1551 GLNGLAPDLGEF
+1551 GLKRLAPDLGEF

-1605 IFGWKDLGSF
+1605 VFGWKDIGSF

-1626 GEFFTTVKGIKGD
+1626 GEFFEKVNTIKEV
-1639 IPVER
+1639 PYE
-1644 IKNISIAL
+1644 KTQQIATAL
-1652 QYLVDL
+1652 KYLVNL
-1658 QKTLPKEG
+1658 QKTLPKKG

-1678 GQDVQDLGEAVKE
+1678 GQDVQNLGKAVKE

-1696 KGIEISDIENANK
+1696 KGIEITDIENANK
-1709 VVEAAFKMVKTFNK
+1709 VVEAAFKMVKTFNESMS
-1723 NTSIGT
+1723 TGT
-1729 TKNNKTN
+1729 TKTN
-1736 KTVTTPQIGAS
+1736 KTVKTQQMGAS

-1756 TIQSFAKN
+1756 VIQSFAKN

-1789 AIEGSIKLKGAK
+1789 AIEGSIELKGAK

-1869 NGIKSKTKNVKSAV
+1869 NGIKSKTGKVKSAV

-1892 SVTSLKGPFKSAAS
+1892 SVSSLKGPFKSAAS

-1959 NGINS
+1959 NGIRS
-1964 WGGKAYNA
+1964 WGGRAYNA

-1998 RDGEYV
+1998 RDGEYS
-2004 GEGFVNGIKNYALKV
+2004 GEGFVNGLRKYASKV
-2019 YKAGVELATNA
+2019 YKAGVELGKNA

-2048 VIRPVLDLSNVQN
+2048 VIRPVLDLSNIQN

-2068 MFARNQAMSINARM
+2068 MFARNQAMSINTRM

>member
-32 KLSNAIDKSSSGNS
+32 KLSNSIDKSSSGNS

-123 VKALGFT
+123 IKALGFT

-227 GLNVAA
+227 GLNVAS

-313 ALARLGEKLETNKI
+313 ALARLGEKIETNKI

-361 ITGKFVKAIN
+361 ITSKFVKAIN

-376 LGGVVDNGKADKVSK
+376 LGGVVDNGKVDKVSK

-441 SLEDLGMSYKN
+441 SLEALGMSYKN

-497 AAHTSLKTLEFLNGE
+497 AAHTSLKTLEVLNGE

-542 SFFTILKTIG
+542 SFFTILKNIG
-552 QKLFGSLANKILSLG
+552 QKLFGSLANKILLLG

-593 STVLPGMISGL
+593 STILPGMISGL
-604 RLFIGWIQKASD
+604 RSFIGWIQKASD

-629 EAANGFQN
+629 EAANGFKN

-642 FTIIKNIFGNIKGLL
+642 FAIIKNIFENIKGLL

-755 LGEGINNQPASKGN
+755 LGEGLNNQPASKGN

-792 GEKIAKIGLYIAGII
+792 GEKIAKIGLYVAGII

-1019 PETTMIKG
+1019 PDTAMVKG

-1156 LAKGAMKGALGM
+1156 LAKGAIKGALGM

-1237 IAALYELTKHK
+1237 IAALYQLTKHK

-1387 IKFSNE
+1387 IKFQGE

-1418 PLGEFYSSIQSEG
+1418 PLGEFYSAIQSEG

-1444 AITTGFNLL
+1444 AITNGFNIL

-1485 MVKPLGEFYT
+1485 MVEPLDKFYT

-1501 GALSNPPSEEQIQA
+1501 GALSNPPSKEQITA

-1537 SFIFGWKDL
+1537 SFVFGWKDL

-1551 GLNGLAPDLGEF
+1551 GLNKLAPDLGEF
-1563 FTTVKGFEGNIP
+1563 FATVKGFEGNIP
-1575 VERIKNISIALQAM
+1575 VKRIKNISIALQAM
-1589 IDLQNGMETDG
+1589 IDLQNSLPKFSVFGFLFTG
-1600 GLKSF
+1600 IKSLG
-1605 IFGWKDLGSF
+1605 ILANDLIAISPSL
-1615 VRGLKRLAPNL
+1615 V
-1626 GEFFTTVKGIKGD
+1626 EFFEKVNTIEKVPYKKTQHIAT
-1639 IPVER
+1639 
-1644 IKNISIAL
+1644 AL
-1652 QYLVDL
+1652 QYLVNL

-1666 GLFTKNQDISQF
+1666 GLFTKGQNISQF
-1678 GQDVQDLGEAVKE
+1678 GKDVQVLGEAVQK
-1691 YVKSL
+1691 YVESL
-1696 KGIEISDIENANK
+1696 KGIEIADIENANK
-1709 VVEAAFKMVKTFNK
+1709 VVKAAFKMVKTFNE
-1723 NTSIGT
+1723 NTSTGI
-1729 TKNNKTN
+1729 TKTNKTN
-1736 KTVTTPQIGAS
+1736 KTVTTPQMGAS

-1789 AIEGSIKLKGAK
+1789 AIEGSIELKGAK

-1944 GRYKDAGNNAGKGLV
+1944 GRYRDAGSNAGRGLV

-1964 WGGKAYNA
+1964 WGGKAYSA

>member
-32 KLSNAIDKSSSGNS
+32 KLSNSIDKSSSGNS

-313 ALARLGEKLETNKI
+313 ALARLGEKIETNKI
-327 ENLTRIFNA
+327 ENLTKIFNA

-361 ITGKFVKAIN
+361 ITGKLVKAIN

-376 LGGVVDNGKADKVSK
+376 LGGVVDNGKVDKVSK

-396 SNKTKKSSDTIE
+396 SNKTKKTSDTIE

-457 NEFYKVGF
+457 NEFYRVGF
-465 DKSKVDY
+465 DKSKIDY

-497 AAHTSLKTLEFLNGE
+497 VAHTSLKTLELLNGE

-552 QKLFGSLANKILSLG
+552 QKLFGSLANKILLLG

-593 STVLPGMISGL
+593 STILPGMISGL
-604 RLFIGWIQKASD
+604 RSFIGWIQKASD

-792 GEKIAKIGLYIAGII
+792 GEKIAKIGLYVAGII

-856 SLFDEIGNLSKT
+856 SLFDEIGNLSKA

-1019 PETTMIKG
+1019 PETAMVKG

-1042 RIAGNNA
+1042 RITGNNA

-1156 LAKGAMKGALGM
+1156 LANGAIKGALGM

-1237 IAALYELTKHK
+1237 IAALYQLTKHK

-1354 NSYKEFAKSVKKID
+1354 NSYKKFAKSVKNID
-1368 EDTVKK
+1368 EDTVEK

-1387 IKFSNE
+1387 IKFQGE

-1407 NFAKELSEAIK
+1407 NFSKELSEAIK
-1418 PLGEFYSSIQSEG
+1418 PLGDFYSAIQNEG

-1444 AITTGFNLL
+1444 AITTGFNIL

-1485 MVKPLGEFYT
+1485 MVEPLGEFYS

-1501 GALSNPPSEEQIQA
+1501 GALSNPPSEEQIKA

-1530 ETDGGLK
+1530 ETDGGFK
-1537 SFIFGWKDL
+1537 SVILGWKDL

-1551 GLNGLAPDLGEF
+1551 GLKRLAPDLGEF
-1563 FTTVKGFEGNIP
+1563 FTTVKGFKGNIP

-1626 GEFFTTVKGIKGD
+1626 GEFFEKVNTIKEV
-1639 IPVER
+1639 PYE
-1644 IKNISIAL
+1644 KTQQIATAL
-1652 QYLVDL
+1652 KYLVNL
-1658 QKTLPKEG
+1658 QKTLPKKG
-1666 GLFTKNQDISQF
+1666 GLFTKGQNISQF

-1696 KGIEISDIENANK
+1696 KGIEITDIENANK
-1709 VVEAAFKMVKTFNK
+1709 VVEAAFKMVKTFNESMS
-1723 NTSIGT
+1723 TGT
-1729 TKNNKTN
+1729 IKTN
-1736 KTVTTPQIGAS
+1736 KTVKTQQMGAS

-1756 TIQSFAKN
+1756 VIQSFAKN

-1892 SVTSLKGPFKSAAS
+1892 SVTSLKGPFESAAS

-1964 WGGKAYNA
+1964 WGGKAYSA

-2004 GEGFVNGIKNYALKV
+2004 GKGFVNGIKNYALKV

>member
-552 QKLFGSLANKILSLG
+552 QKLFGSLANKILSLC

-672 ASGLVDILKKLGTGV
+672 ASGLIDILKKLGTGV

-1407 NFAKELSEAIK
+1407 NFAKELSEAIE
-1418 PLGEFYSSIQSEG
+1418 PLGEFYSAIQSEG

-2132 TLVHAVKIEGRV
+2132 TLVHAVKMEGRV

>member
-32 KLSNAIDKSSSGNS
+32 KLSNSIDKSSSGNS

-313 ALARLGEKLETNKI
+313 ALARLGEKIETNKI

-361 ITGKFVKAIN
+361 ITGKLVKAIN

-376 LGGVVDNGKADKVSK
+376 LGGVVDNGKVDKVSK

-457 NEFYKVGF
+457 NEFYRVGF

-552 QKLFGSLANKILSLG
+552 QKLFGSLANKILLLG

-593 STVLPGMISGL
+593 STILPGMISGL
-604 RLFIGWIQKASD
+604 RSFIGWIQKASD

-657 NSIKTEDRFSEFREK
+657 NSIKTEDRFSDFREK

-792 GEKIAKIGLYIAGII
+792 GEKIAKIGLYVAGII

-856 SLFDEIGNLSKT
+856 SLFDEIGNLSKA

-1019 PETTMIKG
+1019 PETTMVKG

-1133 VKRLLSAATALSGVM
+1133 VKRLLSAAIALSGVM

-1156 LAKGAMKGALGM
+1156 LANGAMKGALGM

-1194 SSLSALILSLGI
+1194 SSLSALILSLGV

-1354 NSYKEFAKSVKKID
+1354 NSYKKFAKSVKNID
-1368 EDTVKK
+1368 EDTVEK

-1387 IKFSNE
+1387 IKFQGE

-1407 NFAKELSEAIK
+1407 NFANELSEAVK
-1418 PLGEFYSSIQSEG
+1418 PLGEFYSAIQSEG

-1453 IKAQNKLPKTNGTMQ
+1453 IKAQNKLPKTNGTIQ

-1495 AIQSEG
+1495 SIQSES

-1515 ITTGLN
+1515 ITAGLN

-1546 GSFVR
+1546 GSFVI
-1551 GLNGLAPDLGEF
+1551 GLKRLAPDLGEF

-1575 VERIKNISIALQAM
+1575 VERIKNISIALKAM

-1605 IFGWKDLGSF
+1605 VFGWKDLGSF
-1615 VRGLKRLAPNL
+1615 VRGLKKLAPNL
-1626 GEFFTTVKGIKGD
+1626 GEFFEKVNTIKEV
-1639 IPVER
+1639 PYE
-1644 IKNISIAL
+1644 KTQQIATAL
-1652 QYLVDL
+1652 KYLVNL
-1658 QKTLPKEG
+1658 QKTLPKKG

-1696 KGIEISDIENANK
+1696 KGIEITDIENANK
-1709 VVEAAFKMVKTFNK
+1709 VVEAAFKMVKTFNESMS
-1723 NTSIGT
+1723 TGT
-1729 TKNNKTN
+1729 TKTN
-1736 KTVTTPQIGAS
+1736 KTVKTQQMGAS

-1756 TIQSFAKN
+1756 VIQSFAKN

-1789 AIEGSIKLKGAK
+1789 AIEGSIELKGAK

-1869 NGIKSKTKNVKSAV
+1869 NGIKSKTGKVKSAV

-1892 SVTSLKGPFKSAAS
+1892 SVSSLKGPFKSAAS

-1959 NGINS
+1959 NGIRS
-1964 WGGKAYNA
+1964 WGGRAYNA

-2048 VIRPVLDLSNVQN
+2048 VIRPVLDLSNIQN

>member
-313 ALARLGEKLETNKI
+313 ALARLGEKIETNKI

-376 LGGVVDNGKADKVSK
+376 LGGVVDNGKVDKVSK

-465 DKSKVDY
+465 DKSKIDY

-542 SFFTILKTIG
+542 SFFTILKNIG
-552 QKLFGSLANKILSLG
+552 QKLFGSLANKILLLG

-593 STVLPGMISGL
+593 STILPGMISGL
-604 RLFIGWIQKASD
+604 RSFIGWIQKASD

-755 LGEGINNQPASKGN
+755 LGEGLNNQPASKGN

-819 GNGVTKS
+819 GNSVTKS

-1019 PETTMIKG
+1019 PETTMVKG

-1116 GVIAEISMAL
+1116 GVIAEISVAL
-1126 MVLSIIP
+1126 MVLSMIP

-1156 LAKGAMKGALGM
+1156 LANGAMKGALGM

-1354 NSYKEFAKSVKKID
+1354 NSYKEFAKSVKNID
-1368 EDTVKK
+1368 EDTVEK

-1387 IKFSNE
+1387 IKFQGE

-1407 NFAKELSEAIK
+1407 NFANELSEAIK
-1418 PLGEFYSSIQSEG
+1418 PLGDFYSAIQSEG

-1444 AITTGFNLL
+1444 AITT
-1453 IKAQNKLPKTNGTMQ
+1453 
-1468 QITGEKNLAD
+1468 
-1478 FASKMAS
+1478 S
-1485 MVKPLGEFYT
+1485 
-1495 AIQSEG
+1495 
-1501 GALSNPPSEEQIQA
+1501 
-1515 ITTGLN
+1515 LN

-1530 ETDGGLK
+1530 ETDGGFK
-1537 SFIFGWKDL
+1537 SVILGWKDL

-1551 GLNGLAPDLGEF
+1551 GLKRLAPDLGEF
-1563 FTTVKGFEGNIP
+1563 FTTVKGFEGKIP
-1575 VERIKNISIALQAM
+1575 VERIKNISIALKAM

-1626 GEFFTTVKGIKGD
+1626 GEFFEKVNNIKEV
-1639 IPVER
+1639 PYE
-1644 IKNISIAL
+1644 KTKQIATAL
-1652 QYLVDL
+1652 KYLVNL
-1658 QKTLPKEG
+1658 QKTLPKKG

-1678 GQDVQDLGEAVKE
+1678 GEDVKDLGEAVKE

-1696 KGIEISDIENANK
+1696 KGIEVDDIENANK

-1815 VKAVSSIDLS
+1815 VKAVSNIDLS

-1849 KSIKTSDYSKIGEKL
+1849 KSIKTSDYSNIGKKL

-1938 TGQNIK
+1938 TSQNIK
-1944 GRYKDAGNNAGKGLV
+1944 GRYTSAGNNAGRGLV
-1959 NGINS
+1959 NGIRS

>member
-313 ALARLGEKLETNKI
+313 ALARLGEKIETNKI

-376 LGGVVDNGKADKVSK
+376 LGGVVDNGKVDKVSK

-441 SLEDLGMSYKN
+441 SLEDLGLSYKN

-465 DKSKVDY
+465 DKSKIDY

-542 SFFTILKTIG
+542 SFFTILKNIG
-552 QKLFGSLANKILSLG
+552 QKLFGSLANKILLLG

-593 STVLPGMISGL
+593 STILPGMISGL
-604 RLFIGWIQKASD
+604 RSFIGWIQKASD

-657 NSIKTEDRFSEFREK
+657 NSIKTEDRFSDFREK

-792 GEKIAKIGLYIAGII
+792 GEKIAKIGLYVAGII

-1019 PETTMIKG
+1019 PETAMVKG

-1156 LAKGAMKGALGM
+1156 LAKGAIKGALGM

-1387 IKFSNE
+1387 IKFQGE
-1393 GGTLQDFTGSNNIA
+1393 GGALQDFTGSNNIA

-1418 PLGEFYSSIQSEG
+1418 PLGEFYSAIQSEG
-1431 GALSNPPSKEQIQ
+1431 GALSNPPSKEQIT
-1444 AITTGFNLL
+1444 AITTGFNIL

-1485 MVKPLGEFYT
+1485 MVEPLDKFYT

-1501 GALSNPPSEEQIQA
+1501 GALSNPPSKEQITA

-1537 SFIFGWKDL
+1537 SFVFGWKDL

-1551 GLNGLAPDLGEF
+1551 GLNKLAPDLGEF
-1563 FTTVKGFEGNIP
+1563 FATVKGFEGNIP
-1575 VERIKNISIALQAM
+1575 VKRIKNISIALQAM
-1589 IDLQNGMETDG
+1589 IDLQNS
-1600 GLKSF
+1600 LPKFS
-1605 IFGWKDLGSF
+1605 IFGFL
-1615 VRGLKRLAPNL
+1615 
-1626 GEFFTTVKGIKGD
+1626 FTGIKSLGILAND
-1639 IPVER
+1639 LIA
-1644 IKNISIAL
+1644 ISPSLVTFFEKVNTIEKVPYKKTQHIATAL
-1652 QYLVDL
+1652 QYLVNL

-1666 GLFTKNQDISQF
+1666 GLFTKGQNISQF
-1678 GQDVQDLGEAVKE
+1678 GKDVQDLGEAVQK
-1691 YVKSL
+1691 YVESL
-1696 KGIEISDIENANK
+1696 KGIEIADIENANK
-1709 VVEAAFKMVKTFNK
+1709 VVKAAFKMVKTFNE
-1723 NTSIGT
+1723 NTSTGI
-1729 TKNNKTN
+1729 TKTNKTN

-1815 VKAVSSIDLS
+1815 VKAVSNIDLS

-1906 GAGSAFVKGL
+1906 EAGSAFVKGL
-1916 KGYVSAAKAQ
+1916 KRYVSAAKAQ

-1944 GRYKDAGNNAGKGLV
+1944 GRYTNAGNNAGRGLV

-1964 WGGKAYNA
+1964 WGGKAYAA

-2105 IDGSPRTVT
+2105 IDGSPRTIT

>member
-32 KLSNAIDKSSSGNS
+32 KLSNSIDKSSSGNS

-313 ALARLGEKLETNKI
+313 ALARLGEKIETNKI

-361 ITGKFVKAIN
+361 ITGKLVKAIN

-376 LGGVVDNGKADKVSK
+376 LGGVVDNGKVDKVSK

-457 NEFYKVGF
+457 NEFYRVGF

-542 SFFTILKTIG
+542 SFFTILKNIG
-552 QKLFGSLANKILSLG
+552 QKLFGSLANKILLLG

-593 STVLPGMISGL
+593 STILPGMISGL
-604 RLFIGWIQKASD
+604 RSFIGWIQKASD

-657 NSIKTEDRFSEFREK
+657 NSIKTEDRFSDFREK

-792 GEKIAKIGLYIAGII
+792 GEKIAKIGLYVAGII

-856 SLFDEIGNLSKT
+856 SLFDEIGNLSKA

-1019 PETTMIKG
+1019 PETTMVKG

-1133 VKRLLSAATALSGVM
+1133 VKRLLSAAIALSGVM

-1156 LAKGAMKGALGM
+1156 LANGAMKGALGM

-1194 SSLSALILSLGI
+1194 SSLSALILSLGV

-1354 NSYKEFAKSVKKID
+1354 NSYKKFAKSVKNID
-1368 EDTVKK
+1368 EDTVEK

-1387 IKFSNE
+1387 IKFQGE

-1407 NFAKELSEAIK
+1407 NFSKELSEAIK
-1418 PLGEFYSSIQSEG
+1418 PLGDFYSAIQNEG

-1453 IKAQNKLPKTNGTMQ
+1453 IKAQNKLPKTNGTIQ

-1495 AIQSEG
+1495 SIQSES

-1546 GSFVR
+1546 GSFVI
-1551 GLNGLAPDLGEF
+1551 GLKRLAPDLGEF

-1605 IFGWKDLGSF
+1605 VFGWKDIGSF

-1626 GEFFTTVKGIKGD
+1626 GEFFEKVNTIKEV
-1639 IPVER
+1639 PYE
-1644 IKNISIAL
+1644 KTQQIATAL
-1652 QYLVDL
+1652 KYLVNL
-1658 QKTLPKEG
+1658 QKTLPKKG

-1696 KGIEISDIENANK
+1696 KGIEITDIENANK
-1709 VVEAAFKMVKTFNK
+1709 VVEAAFKMVKTFNESMS
-1723 NTSIGT
+1723 TGT
-1729 TKNNKTN
+1729 TKTN
-1736 KTVTTPQIGAS
+1736 KTVKTQQMGAS

-1756 TIQSFAKN
+1756 VIQSFAKN

-1789 AIEGSIKLKGAK
+1789 AIEGSIELKGAK

-1869 NGIKSKTKNVKSAV
+1869 NGIKSKTGKVKSAV

-1964 WGGKAYNA
+1964 WGGKAYSA

-1998 RDGEYV
+1998 RDGEYS
-2004 GEGFVNGIKNYALKV
+2004 GEGFVNGLRKYASKV
-2019 YKAGVELATNA
+2019 YKAGVELGKNA

-2048 VIRPVLDLSNVQN
+2048 VIRPVLDLSNIQN

-2068 MFARNQAMSINARM
+2068 MFARNQAMSINTRM

>member
-286 SAATEHYMSSAFG
+286 SAATERYMNSAFG

-376 LGGVVDNGKADKVSK
+376 LGGVVDNGKVDKVSK

-497 AAHTSLKTLEFLNGE
+497 VAHTSLKTLEFLNGE

-542 SFFTILKTIG
+542 SFFTILKNIG
-552 QKLFGSLANKILSLG
+552 QKLFGSLANKILLLG

-593 STVLPGMISGL
+593 STILPGMISGL
-604 RLFIGWIQKASD
+604 RSFIGWIQKASD

-642 FTIIKNIFGNIKGLL
+642 FAIIKNIFENIKGLL

-755 LGEGINNQPASKGN
+755 LGEGLDNQPASKGN

-819 GNGVTKS
+819 GNSVTKS

-978 MGMMAIVSKAA
+978 MGMMAIISKAA

-1019 PETTMIKG
+1019 PETAMVKG

-1042 RIAGNNA
+1042 RIAGDNA

-1156 LAKGAMKGALGM
+1156 LANGAMKGALGM

-1237 IAALYELTKHK
+1237 IAALYQLTKHK

-1354 NSYKEFAKSVKKID
+1354 NSYKEFAKSVKNID
-1368 EDTVKK
+1368 EDTVEK

-1387 IKFSNE
+1387 IKFQGE

-1407 NFAKELSEAIK
+1407 NFANELSEAIK
-1418 PLGEFYSSIQSEG
+1418 PLGEFYSAIQSEG

-1485 MVKPLGEFYT
+1485 MVKPLGDFYS

-1501 GALSNPPSEEQIQA
+1501 GALSNPPSKEQIQA
-1515 ITTGLN
+1515 ITTSLN

-1530 ETDGGLK
+1530 ETDGGFK
-1537 SFIFGWKDL
+1537 SVILGWKDL

-1551 GLNGLAPDLGEF
+1551 GLKWLAPDLGEF
-1563 FTTVKGFEGNIP
+1563 FTTVKGFKGDIP
-1575 VERIKNISIALQAM
+1575 VERIKNISIALKAM

-1626 GEFFTTVKGIKGD
+1626 GEFFEKVNNIKEV
-1639 IPVER
+1639 PYE
-1644 IKNISIAL
+1644 KTKQIATAL
-1652 QYLVDL
+1652 KYLVNL
-1658 QKTLPKEG
+1658 QKTLPKKG

-1678 GQDVQDLGEAVKE
+1678 GEDVKDLGEAVKE

-1723 NTSIGT
+1723 NMSTGT

-1815 VKAVSSIDLS
+1815 VKAVSNIDLS

-1916 KGYVSAAKAQ
+1916 KRYVSAAKAQ

-1938 TGQNIK
+1938 TSQNIK
-1944 GRYKDAGNNAGKGLV
+1944 GRYKDAGNNAGRGLV

-1972 GQYLGRQANKGLK
+1972 GRYLGRQANKGLR

-2082 NNAKQSEVTN
+2082 NNAKQNEVTN

>member
-1354 NSYKEFAKSVKKID
+1354 NSYKEFAKSVKNID
-1368 EDTVKK
+1368 EDTVNK

-1407 NFAKELSEAIK
+1407 NFAKELSEAIE
-1418 PLGEFYSSIQSEG
+1418 PLGEFYSAIQSEG

>member
-376 LGGVVDNGKADKVSK
+376 LGGVVDNGKVDKVSK

-604 RLFIGWIQKASD
+604 RSFIGWIQKASD

-735 KGSIST
+735 KGSINT

-1019 PETTMIKG
+1019 PETAMVKG

-1133 VKRLLSAATALSGVM
+1133 VKRLLSAAIALSGVM
-1148 LAIGESTK
+1148 VAIGESTK
-1156 LAKGAMKGALGM
+1156 LANGAMKGALGM

-1237 IAALYELTKHK
+1237 IAALYQLTKHK

-1354 NSYKEFAKSVKKID
+1354 NSYKKFAKSVKNID
-1368 EDTVKK
+1368 EDTVNK

-1387 IKFSNE
+1387 IKFQGE

-1407 NFAKELSEAIK
+1407 NFANELSEAVK
-1418 PLGEFYSSIQSEG
+1418 PLGEFYSAIQSEG

-1485 MVKPLGEFYT
+1485 MVEPLGEFYS

-1501 GALSNPPSEEQIQA
+1501 GALSNPPSKDQITA

-1530 ETDGGLK
+1530 ETDGGFK
-1537 SFIFGWKDL
+1537 SVVL
-1546 GSFVR
+1546 
-1551 GLNGLAPDLGEF
+1551 
-1563 FTTVKGFEGNIP
+1563 
-1575 VERIKNISIALQAM
+1575 
-1589 IDLQNGMETDG
+1589 
-1600 GLKSF
+1600 
-1605 IFGWKDLGSF
+1605 GWKDLGSF
-1615 VRGLKRLAPNL
+1615 VRGLKNLAPDL
-1626 GEFFTTVKGIKGD
+1626 GEFFTTIKGFEGK
-1639 IPVER
+1639 IPLKR

-1652 QYLVDL
+1652 KAMIDLQNSLPKFSVFGFLFTGIKSLSMLTYELIGMTPSLIEFFGKVKTIKEVPYEKTKDIATALQYLVKL
-1658 QKTLPKEG
+1658 QKSLPKKG
-1666 GLFTKNQDISQF
+1666 GLFTKEQNISQF
-1678 GQDVQDLGEAVKE
+1678 GKDVKDLGEAVKE

-1696 KGIEISDIENANK
+1696 KGIEVDDIENANK

-1723 NTSIGT
+1723 NTSTGT

-1964 WGGKAYNA
+1964 WGGKAYAA

-2122 DGSNIVDAVE
+2122 DGSNVVDAVE
-2132 TLVHAVKIEGRV
+2132 TLVHAIKIEGRV

>member
-1368 EDTVKK
+1368 EDTVNK

>member
-353 LINKASDA
+353 LINKASNA

-1407 NFAKELSEAIK
+1407 NFAKELSEAIE
-1418 PLGEFYSSIQSEG
+1418 PLGEFYSAIQSEG

>member
-32 KLSNAIDKSSSGNS
+32 KLSNSIDKSSSGNS

-313 ALARLGEKLETNKI
+313 ALARLGEKIETNKI

-361 ITGKFVKAIN
+361 ITGKLVKAIN

-376 LGGVVDNGKADKVSK
+376 LGGVVDNGKVDKVSK

-457 NEFYKVGF
+457 NEFYRVGF

-552 QKLFGSLANKILSLG
+552 QKLFGSLANKILLLG

-593 STVLPGMISGL
+593 STILPGMISGL
-604 RLFIGWIQKASD
+604 RSFIGWIQKASD

-642 FTIIKNIFGNIKGLL
+642 FTIIKNIFENIKGLL
-657 NSIKTEDRFSEFREK
+657 NSIKTEDRFSDFREK

-755 LGEGINNQPASKGN
+755 LGEGLNNQPASKGN

-792 GEKIAKIGLYIAGII
+792 GEKIAKIGLYVAGII

-856 SLFDEIGNLSKT
+856 SLFDEIGNLSKA

-1019 PETTMIKG
+1019 PETAMVKG

-1156 LAKGAMKGALGM
+1156 LAKDAMKGALGM

-1237 IAALYELTKHK
+1237 IAALYQLTKHK

-1354 NSYKEFAKSVKKID
+1354 NSYKKFAKSVKNID

-1387 IKFSNE
+1387 IKFQGE

-1407 NFAKELSEAIK
+1407 NFANELSEAIK
-1418 PLGEFYSSIQSEG
+1418 PLGEFYSAIQSEG

-1444 AITTGFNLL
+1444 AITTGFNIL

-1485 MVKPLGEFYT
+1485 MVEPLDEFYT

-1501 GALSNPPSEEQIQA
+1501 GALSNPPSKEQITA

-1537 SFIFGWKDL
+1537 SFVFGWKDL
-1546 GSFVR
+1546 GSFVK
-1551 GLNGLAPDLGEF
+1551 GLNKLAPDLGEF
-1563 FTTVKGFEGNIP
+1563 FATVKGFEGNIP
-1575 VERIKNISIALQAM
+1575 VKRIKNISIALQAM
-1589 IDLQNGMETDG
+1589 IDLQNS
-1600 GLKSF
+1600 LPKFS
-1605 IFGWKDLGSF
+1605 IFGFL
-1615 VRGLKRLAPNL
+1615 
-1626 GEFFTTVKGIKGD
+1626 FTGIKSLGILAND
-1639 IPVER
+1639 LIA
-1644 IKNISIAL
+1644 ISPSLVTFFEKVNTIEKVPYKKTQHIATAL
-1652 QYLVDL
+1652 QYLVNL

-1666 GLFTKNQDISQF
+1666 GLFTKGQNISQF
-1678 GQDVQDLGEAVKE
+1678 GKDVQELGEAVQK
-1691 YVKSL
+1691 YVESL
-1696 KGIEISDIENANK
+1696 KGIEIADIENANK
-1709 VVEAAFKMVKTFNK
+1709 VVKAAFKMVKTFNE
-1723 NTSIGT
+1723 NTSTGI
-1729 TKNNKTN
+1729 TKTNKTN
-1736 KTVTTPQIGAS
+1736 KTVTTPQMGAS

-1756 TIQSFAKN
+1756 VIQSFAKN

-1789 AIEGSIKLKGAK
+1789 AIEGSIELKGAK

-1869 NGIKSKTKNVKSAV
+1869 NGIKSKTGKVKSAV

-1938 TGQNIK
+1938 TSQNIK
-1944 GRYKDAGNNAGKGLV
+1944 GRYRDAGNNAGRGLV

-1964 WGGKAYNA
+1964 WGGKAYSA

-2098 INSLNSK
+2098 INNLNSK

>member
-819 GNGVTKS
+819 GNGITKS

-1407 NFAKELSEAIK
+1407 NFAKELSEAIE
-1418 PLGEFYSSIQSEG
+1418 PLGEFYSAIQSEG

>member
-313 ALARLGEKLETNKI
+313 ALARLGEKIETNKI

-376 LGGVVDNGKADKVSK
+376 LGGVVDNGKVDKVSK

-441 SLEDLGMSYKN
+441 SLEDLGLSYKN

-465 DKSKVDY
+465 DKSKIDY

-542 SFFTILKTIG
+542 SFFTILKNIG
-552 QKLFGSLANKILSLG
+552 QKLFGSLANKILLLG

-593 STVLPGMISGL
+593 STILPGMISGL
-604 RLFIGWIQKASD
+604 RSFIGWIQKASD

-657 NSIKTEDRFSEFREK
+657 NSIKTEDRFSDFREK

-792 GEKIAKIGLYIAGII
+792 GEKIAKIGLYVAGII

-1019 PETTMIKG
+1019 PETAMVKG

-1156 LAKGAMKGALGM
+1156 LAKGAIKGALGM

-1387 IKFSNE
+1387 IKFQGE
-1393 GGTLQDFTGSNNIA
+1393 GGALQDFTGSNNIA

-1418 PLGEFYSSIQSEG
+1418 PLGEFYSAIQSEG
-1431 GALSNPPSKEQIQ
+1431 GALSNPPSKEQIT
-1444 AITTGFNLL
+1444 AITTGFNIL

-1485 MVKPLGEFYT
+1485 MVEPLDKFYT

-1501 GALSNPPSEEQIQA
+1501 GALSNPPSKEQIQA
-1515 ITTGLN
+1515 ITNGLN

-1537 SFIFGWKDL
+1537 SFVFGWKDL

-1551 GLNGLAPDLGEF
+1551 GLNKLAPDLGEF
-1563 FTTVKGFEGNIP
+1563 FATVKGFEGNIP
-1575 VERIKNISIALQAM
+1575 VKRIKNISIALQAM
-1589 IDLQNGMETDG
+1589 IDLQNS
-1600 GLKSF
+1600 LPKFS
-1605 IFGWKDLGSF
+1605 IFGFL
-1615 VRGLKRLAPNL
+1615 
-1626 GEFFTTVKGIKGD
+1626 FTGIKSLGILAND
-1639 IPVER
+1639 LIA
-1644 IKNISIAL
+1644 ISPSLVTFFEKVNTIEKVPYKKTQHIATAL
-1652 QYLVDL
+1652 QYLVNL

-1666 GLFTKNQDISQF
+1666 GLFTKGQNISQF
-1678 GQDVQDLGEAVKE
+1678 GKDVQDLGEAVQK
-1691 YVKSL
+1691 YVESL
-1696 KGIEISDIENANK
+1696 KGIEIADIENANK
-1709 VVEAAFKMVKTFNK
+1709 VVKAAFKMVKTFNE
-1723 NTSIGT
+1723 NTSTGI

-1815 VKAVSSIDLS
+1815 VKAVSNIDLS

-1906 GAGSAFVKGL
+1906 EAGSAFVKGL
-1916 KGYVSAAKAQ
+1916 KRYVSAAKAQ

-1944 GRYKDAGNNAGKGLV
+1944 GRYTNAGNNAGRGLV

-1964 WGGKAYNA
+1964 WGGKAYAA

-2105 IDGSPRTVT
+2105 IDGSPRTIT

>member
-32 KLSNAIDKSSSGNS
+32 KLSNSIDKSSSGNS

-123 VKALGFT
+123 IKALGFT

-227 GLNVAA
+227 GLNVAS

-361 ITGKFVKAIN
+361 ITSKFVKAIN

-376 LGGVVDNGKADKVSK
+376 LGGVVDNGKVDKVSK

-441 SLEDLGMSYKN
+441 SLEALGMSYKN

-497 AAHTSLKTLEFLNGE
+497 AAHTSLKTLEVLNGE

-542 SFFTILKTIG
+542 SFFTILKNIG
-552 QKLFGSLANKILSLG
+552 QKLFGSLANKILLLG

-593 STVLPGMISGL
+593 STILPGMISGL
-604 RLFIGWIQKASD
+604 RSFIGWIQKASD

-621 FKTNTKLK
+621 LKTNTKLK

-642 FTIIKNIFGNIKGLL
+642 FTIIKNIFENIKGLF

-687 LDTVVDGIV
+687 LDTVIDGIV

-755 LGEGINNQPASKGN
+755 LGEGLNNQPASKGN

-1019 PETTMIKG
+1019 PETTMVKG

-1133 VKRLLSAATALSGVM
+1133 VKRLLSAAIALSGVM

-1156 LAKGAMKGALGM
+1156 LANGAIKGALGM

-1237 IAALYELTKHK
+1237 IAALYQLTKHK
-1248 LISGKIL
+1248 LISSKIL

-1368 EDTVKK
+1368 EDTVNK

-1387 IKFSNE
+1387 IKFQGE

-1407 NFAKELSEAIK
+1407 NFANELSEAVK
-1418 PLGEFYSSIQSEG
+1418 PLGEFYSAIQSEG

-1444 AITTGFNLL
+1444 AITNGLNLL

-1478 FASKMAS
+1478 FVSKMAS
-1485 MVKPLGEFYT
+1485 MVEPLGEFYS

-1501 GALSNPPSEEQIQA
+1501 GALSNPPSKEQIQA

-1530 ETDGGLK
+1530 ETDGGFK
-1537 SFIFGWKDL
+1537 SVVL
-1546 GSFVR
+1546 
-1551 GLNGLAPDLGEF
+1551 
-1563 FTTVKGFEGNIP
+1563 
-1575 VERIKNISIALQAM
+1575 
-1589 IDLQNGMETDG
+1589 
-1600 GLKSF
+1600 
-1605 IFGWKDLGSF
+1605 GWKDLGSF
-1615 VRGLKRLAPNL
+1615 VRGLKNLAPDL
-1626 GEFFTTVKGIKGD
+1626 GEFFTTIKGFEGK
-1639 IPVER
+1639 IPLKR
-1644 IKNISIAL
+1644 IENISIAL
-1652 QYLVDL
+1652 KAMIDLQNSLPKFSVFGFLFTGIKSLSMLTYELIGMTPSLIEFFGKVKTIKEVPCEKTKDIATALQYLVKL
-1658 QKTLPKEG
+1658 QKALPKKG
-1666 GLFTKNQDISQF
+1666 GLFTKDQNISQF
-1678 GQDVQDLGEAVKE
+1678 GKDVKDLGEAVKE

-1696 KGIEISDIENANK
+1696 KGIEVDDIENANK

-1723 NTSIGT
+1723 NTSTGT
-1729 TKNNKTN
+1729 TKTNKTN
-1736 KTVTTPQIGAS
+1736 KTFTTPQIGAS

-1789 AIEGSIKLKGAK
+1789 AIEGSIELKGAK

-1964 WGGKAYNA
+1964 WGGKAYSA

>member
-32 KLSNAIDKSSSGNS
+32 KLSNSIDKSSSSNS

-123 VKALGFT
+123 IKALGFT

-361 ITGKFVKAIN
+361 ITSKFVKAIN

-376 LGGVVDNGKADKVSK
+376 LGGVVDNGKVDKVSK

-552 QKLFGSLANKILSLG
+552 QKLFGSLANKILLLG

-593 STVLPGMISGL
+593 STILPGMISGL
-604 RLFIGWIQKASD
+604 RSFIGWIQKASD

-642 FTIIKNIFGNIKGLL
+642 FAIIKNIFGNIKELL

-747 GTGASLTA
+747 GTGASLTS
-755 LGEGINNQPASKGN
+755 LGEGLNNQPASKGN

-1019 PETTMIKG
+1019 PETAMVKG

-1156 LAKGAMKGALGM
+1156 LANGAIKGALGM

-1176 GMVIAISKT
+1176 GMVIAITKT

-1237 IAALYELTKHK
+1237 IAALYQLTKHK

-1299 DSVVPFVKSVKDLDV
+1299 DSVVPFVKSVKDLDI

-1354 NSYKEFAKSVKKID
+1354 NSYKEFAKSVKNID
-1368 EDTVKK
+1368 EDTVNK

-1387 IKFSNE
+1387 IKFQGE

-1418 PLGEFYSSIQSEG
+1418 PLGEFYSAIQSEG

-1444 AITTGFNLL
+1444 AITNGFNIL

-1485 MVKPLGEFYT
+1485 MVEPLDEFYT

-1501 GALSNPPSEEQIQA
+1501 GALSNPPSKEQITA

-1537 SFIFGWKDL
+1537 SFVFGWKDL

-1551 GLNGLAPDLGEF
+1551 GLKRLAPDLGEF
-1563 FTTVKGFEGNIP
+1563 FATVKGFEGNIP
-1575 VERIKNISIALQAM
+1575 VKRIKNISIALQAM

-1615 VRGLKRLAPNL
+1615 VRGLKRLAPDL
-1626 GEFFTTVKGIKGD
+1626 DEFFTTVKGFEGN
-1639 IPVER
+1639 IPVEST
-1644 IKNISIAL
+1644 KNISIAL
-1652 QYLVDL
+1652 KYLVNL

-1666 GLFTKNQDISQF
+1666 GLFTKGQNISQF
-1678 GQDVQDLGEAVKE
+1678 GKDVQALGEAVKE

-1696 KGIEISDIENANK
+1696 KGIEITDIENANK
-1709 VVEAAFKMVKTFNK
+1709 VVEAAFKMVKTFNE

-1729 TKNNKTN
+1729 TKTN
-1736 KTVTTPQIGAS
+1736 KTVKTQQMGAS

-1756 TIQSFAKN
+1756 VIQSFAKN

-1789 AIEGSIKLKGAK
+1789 AIEGSIELKGAK

-1944 GRYKDAGNNAGKGLV
+1944 GRYKDAGNNAGRGLV

-1964 WGGKAYNA
+1964 WGGKAYSA

>member
-32 KLSNAIDKSSSGNS
+32 KLSNSIDKSSSGNS

-123 VKALGFT
+123 IKALGFT

-227 GLNVAA
+227 GLNVAS

-313 ALARLGEKLETNKI
+313 ALARLGEKIETNKI

-361 ITGKFVKAIN
+361 ITSKFVKAIN

-376 LGGVVDNGKADKVSK
+376 LGGVVDNGKVDKVSK

-441 SLEDLGMSYKN
+441 SLEALGMSYKN

-497 AAHTSLKTLEFLNGE
+497 AAHTSLKTLEVLNGE

-542 SFFTILKTIG
+542 SFFTILKNIG
-552 QKLFGSLANKILSLG
+552 QKLFGSLANKILLLG

-593 STVLPGMISGL
+593 STILPGMISGL
-604 RLFIGWIQKASD
+604 RSFIGWIQKASD

-629 EAANGFQN
+629 EAANGFKN

-642 FTIIKNIFGNIKGLL
+642 FAIIKNIFENIKGLL

-755 LGEGINNQPASKGN
+755 LGEGLNNQPASKGN

-792 GEKIAKIGLYIAGII
+792 GEKIAKIGLYVAGII

-1019 PETTMIKG
+1019 PDTAMVKG

-1156 LAKGAMKGALGM
+1156 LAKDAMKGALGM

-1237 IAALYELTKHK
+1237 IAALYQLTKHK

-1387 IKFSNE
+1387 IKFQGE

-1418 PLGEFYSSIQSEG
+1418 PLGEFYSAIQSEG

-1444 AITTGFNLL
+1444 AITNGFNIL

-1485 MVKPLGEFYT
+1485 MVEPLDKFYT

-1501 GALSNPPSEEQIQA
+1501 GALSNPPSKEQITA

-1537 SFIFGWKDL
+1537 SFVFGWKDL

-1551 GLNGLAPDLGEF
+1551 GLNKLAPDLGEF
-1563 FTTVKGFEGNIP
+1563 FATVKGFEGNIP
-1575 VERIKNISIALQAM
+1575 VKRIKNISIALQAM
-1589 IDLQNGMETDG
+1589 IDLQNS
-1600 GLKSF
+1600 LPKFSV
-1605 IFGWKDLGSF
+1605 FGFL
-1615 VRGLKRLAPNL
+1615 
-1626 GEFFTTVKGIKGD
+1626 FTGIKSLGILAND
-1639 IPVER
+1639 LIA
-1644 IKNISIAL
+1644 ISPSLVTFFEKVNTIEKVPYKKTQHIATAL
-1652 QYLVDL
+1652 QYLVNL

-1666 GLFTKNQDISQF
+1666 GLFTKGQNISQF
-1678 GQDVQDLGEAVKE
+1678 GKDVQVLGEAVQK
-1691 YVKSL
+1691 YVESL
-1696 KGIEISDIENANK
+1696 KGIEIADIENANK
-1709 VVEAAFKMVKTFNK
+1709 VVKAAFKMVKTFNE
-1723 NTSIGT
+1723 NTSTGI
-1729 TKNNKTN
+1729 TKTNKTN
-1736 KTVTTPQIGAS
+1736 KTVTTPQMGAS

-1789 AIEGSIKLKGAK
+1789 AIEGSIELKGAK

-1944 GRYKDAGNNAGKGLV
+1944 GRYRDAGSNAGRGLV

-1964 WGGKAYNA
+1964 WGGKAYSA

>member
-1 MSRTIE
+1 MSKTIE

-313 ALARLGEKLETNKI
+313 ALARLGEKIETNKI

-376 LGGVVDNGKADKVSK
+376 LGGVVDNGKVDKVSK

-604 RLFIGWIQKASD
+604 RSFIGWIQKASD

-642 FTIIKNIFGNIKGLL
+642 FTIIKNIFGNIKGLF

-792 GEKIAKIGLYIAGII
+792 GEKIAKIGLYVAGII

-1019 PETTMIKG
+1019 PETTMVKG

-1133 VKRLLSAATALSGVM
+1133 VKRLLSAAIALSGVM

-1156 LAKGAMKGALGM
+1156 LANGAMKGALGM

-1194 SSLSALILSLGI
+1194 SSLSALILSLGV

-1354 NSYKEFAKSVKKID
+1354 NSYKKFAKSVKNID
-1368 EDTVKK
+1368 EDTVEK

-1387 IKFSNE
+1387 IKFQGE

-1407 NFAKELSEAIK
+1407 NFSKELSEAIK
-1418 PLGEFYSSIQSEG
+1418 PLGEFYTAIQSEG

-1453 IKAQNKLPKTNGTMQ
+1453 IKAQNKLPKTNGTIQ

-1515 ITTGLN
+1515 ITTSLN
-1521 LLIKCQNGM
+1521 LLIKC
-1530 ETDGGLK
+1530 
-1537 SFIFGWKDL
+1537 
-1546 GSFVR
+1546 
-1551 GLNGLAPDLGEF
+1551 
-1563 FTTVKGFEGNIP
+1563 
-1575 VERIKNISIALQAM
+1575 
-1589 IDLQNGMETDG
+1589 QNGMETDG

-1652 QYLVDL
+1652 QYLVKL

-1666 GLFTKNQDISQF
+1666 GLFTKGQNISQF

-1696 KGIEISDIENANK
+1696 KGIEISDIENANE
-1709 VVEAAFKMVKTFNK
+1709 VVKAAFKMVKTFNESMS
-1723 NTSIGT
+1723 TGT
-1729 TKNNKTN
+1729 TKTN

-1789 AIEGSIKLKGAK
+1789 AIEGSIELKGAK

-1964 WGGKAYNA
+1964 WGGKAYSA

>member
-32 KLSNAIDKSSSGNS
+32 KLSNSIDKSSSGNS

-313 ALARLGEKLETNKI
+313 ALARLGEKIETNKI

-361 ITGKFVKAIN
+361 ITGKLVKAIN

-376 LGGVVDNGKADKVSK
+376 LGGVVDNGKVDKVSK

-457 NEFYKVGF
+457 NEFYRVGF

-593 STVLPGMISGL
+593 STILPGMISGL
-604 RLFIGWIQKASD
+604 RSFIGWIQKASD
-616 SVVNF
+616 SVVDF

-657 NSIKTEDRFSEFREK
+657 NSIKTEDRFSDFREK

-792 GEKIAKIGLYIAGII
+792 GEKIAKIGLYVAGII

-856 SLFDEIGNLSKT
+856 SLFDEIGNLSKA

-1019 PETTMIKG
+1019 PETTMVKG

-1133 VKRLLSAATALSGVM
+1133 VKRLLSAAIALSGVM

-1156 LAKGAMKGALGM
+1156 LANGAMKGALGM

-1194 SSLSALILSLGI
+1194 SSLSALILSLGV

-1354 NSYKEFAKSVKKID
+1354 NSYKKFAKSVKNID
-1368 EDTVKK
+1368 EDTVEK

-1387 IKFSNE
+1387 IKFQGE

-1407 NFAKELSEAIK
+1407 NFSKELSEAIK
-1418 PLGEFYSSIQSEG
+1418 PLGDFYSAIQNEG

-1453 IKAQNKLPKTNGTMQ
+1453 IKAQNKLPKTNGTIQ

-1515 ITTGLN
+1515 ITAGLN

-1546 GSFVR
+1546 GSFVI
-1551 GLNGLAPDLGEF
+1551 GLKRLAPDLGEF

-1605 IFGWKDLGSF
+1605 VFGWKDIGSF

-1626 GEFFTTVKGIKGD
+1626 GEFFEKVNTIKEV
-1639 IPVER
+1639 PYE
-1644 IKNISIAL
+1644 KTQQIATAL
-1652 QYLVDL
+1652 KYLVNL
-1658 QKTLPKEG
+1658 QKTLPKKG

-1696 KGIEISDIENANK
+1696 KGIEITDIENANK
-1709 VVEAAFKMVKTFNK
+1709 VVEAAFKMVKTFNESMS
-1723 NTSIGT
+1723 TGT
-1729 TKNNKTN
+1729 TKTN
-1736 KTVTTPQIGAS
+1736 KTVKTQQMGAS

-1756 TIQSFAKN
+1756 VIQSFAKN

-1789 AIEGSIKLKGAK
+1789 AIEGSIELKGAK

-1869 NGIKSKTKNVKSAV
+1869 NGIKSKTGKVKSAV

-1959 NGINS
+1959 KGINS
-1964 WGGKAYNA
+1964 WGGKAYSA

-2061 GVNSIDN
+2061 GVTSIDN

>member
-227 GLNVAA
+227 GLNVAS

-376 LGGVVDNGKADKVSK
+376 LGGVVDNGKVDKVSK

-441 SLEDLGMSYKN
+441 SLEALGMSYKN

-542 SFFTILKTIG
+542 SFFTILKNIG
-552 QKLFGSLANKILSLG
+552 QKLFGSLANKILLLG

-581 KEFSTKAIDKFD
+581 KEFSTKAINKFD
-593 STVLPGMISGL
+593 STILPGMISGL
-604 RLFIGWIQKASD
+604 RSFIGWIQKASD

-747 GTGASLTA
+747 GTGASLTS
-755 LGEGINNQPASKGN
+755 LGEGLNNQPASKGN

-1019 PETTMIKG
+1019 PETAMVKG

-1133 VKRLLSAATALSGVM
+1133 VKRLLSAAIALSGVM
-1148 LAIGESTK
+1148 VAIGESTK
-1156 LAKGAMKGALGM
+1156 LANGAMKGALGM

-1237 IAALYELTKHK
+1237 IAALYQLTKHK

-1354 NSYKEFAKSVKKID
+1354 NSYKKFAKSVKNID
-1368 EDTVKK
+1368 EDTVNK

-1387 IKFSNE
+1387 IKFQGE

-1407 NFAKELSEAIK
+1407 NFANELSEAVK
-1418 PLGEFYSSIQSEG
+1418 PLGEFYSAIQSEG

-1485 MVKPLGEFYT
+1485 MVEPLDEFYS
-1495 AIQSEG
+1495 AIQSKG
-1501 GALSNPPSEEQIQA
+1501 GALSNPPSTEQIQA

-1530 ETDGGLK
+1530 ETDGGFK
-1537 SFIFGWKDL
+1537 SVVL
-1546 GSFVR
+1546 
-1551 GLNGLAPDLGEF
+1551 
-1563 FTTVKGFEGNIP
+1563 
-1575 VERIKNISIALQAM
+1575 
-1589 IDLQNGMETDG
+1589 
-1600 GLKSF
+1600 
-1605 IFGWKDLGSF
+1605 GWKDLGSF
-1615 VRGLKRLAPNL
+1615 VRGLKNLAPDL
-1626 GEFFTTVKGIKGD
+1626 GEFFTTIKGFEGK
-1639 IPVER
+1639 IPLKR
-1644 IKNISIAL
+1644 IENISIAL
-1652 QYLVDL
+1652 KAMIDLQNSLPKFSAFGFLFTGIKSLSMLTYELIGMTPSLIEFFKKVKTIKEVPYEKTKDIATALKYLVNL
-1658 QKTLPKEG
+1658 QKTLPKKG
-1666 GLFTKNQDISQF
+1666 GLFTKEQDISQF
-1678 GQDVQDLGEAVKE
+1678 GKDVKDLGEAVKD
-1691 YVKSL
+1691 YVESL
-1696 KGIEISDIENANK
+1696 KGIEIADIENANK
-1709 VVEAAFKMVKTFNK
+1709 VVEAAFKMVKTFNE
-1723 NTSIGT
+1723 NTSTGIT
-1729 TKNNKTN
+1729 KTN
-1736 KTVTTPQIGAS
+1736 KKVTTPQMGAS

-1789 AIEGSIKLKGAK
+1789 AIEGSIELKGAK

-1825 GISKKSSAISQAISE
+1825 GISKKSSAISKAISE

-1849 KSIKTSDYSKIGEKL
+1849 KSIKTSDYSKIGAKL

-1938 TGQNIK
+1938 TSQNIK
-1944 GRYKDAGNNAGKGLV
+1944 GRYRDAGNNAGKGLV

-1972 GQYLGRQANKGLK
+1972 GKYLGRQANKGLQ